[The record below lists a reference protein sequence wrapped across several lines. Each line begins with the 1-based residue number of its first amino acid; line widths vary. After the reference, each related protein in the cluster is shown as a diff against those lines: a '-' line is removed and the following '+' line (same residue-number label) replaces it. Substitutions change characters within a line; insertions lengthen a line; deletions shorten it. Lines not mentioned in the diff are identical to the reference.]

1 MNENRD
7 LDDQLSEYQLELDK
21 KSHGLNDCQLQLNE
35 ALADQATIEEDALS
49 RQVQIEVLS
58 SKLQASERKES
69 ELQRSHQIQLDKFD
83 KDRKSWFELESGL
96 RAKVTTLSAKIV
108 ASSRS
113 TKGEATPPSSPSSPN
128 SAPIMKSM
136 SIESAS
142 ERTARETA
150 LEKAYQSLDMEKQRR
165 SVVERNERTI
175 KIELDQSKRIVEE
188 LRSENESYMLLL
200 QERTFSGDLLGSS
213 VFDSMRDLDD
223 TGIAAIVEE
232 PENDSMNISD
242 DEENEDFTPKRR
254 RARRRGPGDARRK
267 PQPSESPKPLS
278 EENGGN
284 IGVSEDSVAVIM
296 LTVLGHW
303 SWI

>member
-1 MNENRD
+1 M
-7 LDDQLSEYQLELDK
+7 Q
-21 KSHGLNDCQLQLNE
+21 LND
-35 ALADQATIEEDALS
+35 ALADQAAIEEDALS
-49 RQVQIEVLS
+49 RQVQMELLA
-58 SKLQASERKES
+58 SKLQASERKEHD
-69 ELQRSHQIQLDKFD
+69 LQRSNQVQLDKFD

-108 ASSRS
+108 AQNRS
-113 TKGEATPPSSPSSPN
+113 ARGEATPPSSPSPSSPN

-142 ERTARETA
+142 ERTAREAA
-150 LEKAYQSLDMEKQRR
+150 LEKAQQSLDMEKQRR
-165 SVVERNERTI
+165 SVVERNERTL
-175 KIELDQSKRIVEE
+175 KIELDQSKRVVED

-223 TGIAAIVEE
+223 SGIAAIAEE
-232 PENDSMNISD
+232 PEDNSMNVSD

-254 RARRRGPGDARRK
+254 RARRRGPGDARK
-267 PQPSESPKPLS
+267 KSQPTESPKPLS

-284 IGVSEDSVAVIM
+284 IGVSCVSRSIHLLIVP
-296 LTVLGHW
+296 GHW
-303 SWI
+303 SWLRPCC